1 VIITRLMQEF
11 LSLGQPSVSHA
22 DHVLRKVAGQALA
35 MLAME
40 SVQNSSVILNE
51 TGHVFIKELTMMIHD
66 DRHRCVAASLLRS
79 IVLQAWPELN
89 ESDLQAIS
97 YSVREVSY

>member
-1 VIITRLMQEF
+1 
-11 LSLGQPSVSHA
+11 
-22 DHVLRKVAGQALA
+22 
-35 MLAME
+35 
-40 SVQNSSVILNE
+40 
-51 TGHVFIKELTMMIHD
+51 MMIHD